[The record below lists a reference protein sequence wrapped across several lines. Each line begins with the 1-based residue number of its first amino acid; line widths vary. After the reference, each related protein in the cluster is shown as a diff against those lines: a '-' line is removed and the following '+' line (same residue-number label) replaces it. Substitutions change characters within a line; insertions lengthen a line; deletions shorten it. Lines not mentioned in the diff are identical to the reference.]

1 MLDGLDAPVASA
13 FQRALAALSGA
24 GASIQEFSFP
34 EINEIVQII
43 RTCGLSSVE
52 AYEIH
57 RKWLGTR
64 GNGYDPRV
72 LARLDSA
79 SEVDPKD
86 YFDTLRLRAGLVE
99 RSRRITERFD
109 AVLMPTVPVVAPLIS
124 QFIES
129 EEARRKDYPILIRN
143 TCVAN
148 YFDRCALT
156 IPCHEPGSAP
166 VGLTLMG
173 EHMADHSLMGIGM
186 SVEAVLA
193 ATIAVR
199 NQAL

>member
-1 MLDGLDAPVASA
+1 MLDDLDTHVASA
-13 FQRALAALSGA
+13 FQRALVTLSREG
-24 GASIQEFSFP
+24 GRIQEFSFP
-34 EINEIVQII
+34 EIDEIAQII
-43 RTCGLSSVE
+43 RTCGLSAVE
-52 AYEIH
+52 AYAIH
-57 RKWLGTR
+57 RKWLSTR

-72 LARLDSA
+72 LARLNSA
-79 SEVDPKD
+79 SEIDLQAYV
-86 YFDTLRLRAGLVE
+86 DTLRLRADLVK
-99 RSRRITERFD
+99 RSRRVTERFD

-124 QFIES
+124 QFTDS
-129 EEARRKDYPILIRN
+129 EEGRREGYPILIRN

-173 EHMADHSLMGIGM
+173 EHMADHSLMSIGM

-193 ATIAVR
+193 RQYAG
-199 NQAL
+199 